1 MVVADLPDL
10 VEEGELRRIVLGD
23 RRLDVLV
30 VWVSLQLLQIFVVR
44 AVDMK
49 IYYASF
55 IIQSRS
61 LS

>member
-44 AVDMK
+44 AVDML
-49 IYYASF
+49 F